1 MVRQRILAL
10 PEFNVALF
18 AFLLNYPWEFLQV
31 PFFDDMPV
39 MPHWEAVVFCTRATL
54 GDVLIALAAFWG
66 VAALARNRS
75 WILKPTLRTV
85 LLFVAIGVVITI
97 GLEWHATEI
106 DDRWQYADTMPTLPI
121 LGTGL
126 LPLIQWVILPLLLI
140 WFVRRQVRGQ
150 RALND
155 E

>member
-1 MVRQRILAL
+1 MSRQRILAL
-10 PEFNVALF
+10 PEFNVAVF

-31 PFFDDMPV
+31 PFFDDMPT

-54 GDVLIALAAFWG
+54 GDVLIALVAFWG
-66 VAALARNRS
+66 VAALTRNRG
-75 WILKPTLRTV
+75 WILHPTLRTV

-106 DDRWQYADTMPTLPI
+106 DDRWQYADTMPTLPL

-126 LPLIQWVILPLLLI
+126 LPLIQWLILPLLLI
-140 WFVRRQVRGQ
+140 WLVRRQVRGQ
-150 RALND
+150 RALNN

>member
-1 MVRQRILAL
+1 M

-31 PFFDDMPV
+31 PFFDDMPT

-66 VAALARNRS
+66 VAALTRNRS
-75 WILKPTLRTV
+75 WILQPTLRTV
-85 LLFVAIGVVITI
+85 LLFVAIGVVITV

-126 LPLIQWVILPLLLI
+126 LPLIQWLILPLLLI
-140 WFVRRQVRGQ
+140 WLVRRQVRGQ
-150 RALND
+150 RALNN

>member
-1 MVRQRILAL
+1 MSRQRILAL
-10 PEFNVALF
+10 PEFNVAVF

-31 PFFDDMPV
+31 PFFDDMPT

-66 VAALARNRS
+66 VAALTRNRS
-75 WILKPTLRTV
+75 WILQPTLRTV

-97 GLEWHATEI
+97 GLEWHATAI

-150 RALND
+150 LALND
-155 E
+155 A

>member
-1 MVRQRILAL
+1 MSRQRILAL
-10 PEFNVALF
+10 PEFNVAVF

-31 PFFDDMPV
+31 PFFDDMPT

-75 WILKPTLRTV
+75 WILQPTLRTV

-126 LPLIQWVILPLLLI
+126 LPLVQWVILPLLLI

-150 RALND
+150 LVLNN

>member
-1 MVRQRILAL
+1 MSRQRILAL
-10 PEFNVALF
+10 PEFNVAVF

-31 PFFDDMPV
+31 PFFDDMPT
-39 MPHWEAVVFCTRATL
+39 MPHWEAVVFCTRATF

-66 VAALARNRS
+66 MAAFTRNRS
-75 WILKPTLRTV
+75 WILEPTLRAV
-85 LLFVAIGVVITI
+85 LLFLAIGVVITL

-126 LPLIQWVILPLLLI
+126 LPLIQWLILPLLLI
-140 WFVRRQVRGQ
+140 WFVRRQVTGQ
-150 RALND
+150 LALN
-155 E
+155 EK

>member
-1 MVRQRILAL
+1 MSPRRILAM

-31 PFFDDMPV
+31 PFFDDMPT

-66 VAALARNRS
+66 VAALTRNRS
-75 WILKPTLRTV
+75 WILQPTLRTV
-85 LLFVAIGVVITI
+85 LLFVAIGVVITV

-126 LPLIQWVILPLLLI
+126 LPLIQWLILPLLLI
-140 WFVRRQVRGQ
+140 WLVRRQVRGQ
-150 RALND
+150 LALNN